1 VIGWRSRSLVTH
13 LTVLFTVI
21 VCVALVGVGTYLYT
35 AASMALARQADFST
49 VARIEHFR
57 VLLHDLY
64 TVNQL
69 RARPALFETMLGN
82 EKDVIVF
89 RKPGEAPFI
98 SVNPEKLPLPDI
110 APVAVNKP
118 VKLDAL
124 HVGVRDD
131 GLRMRWVAAIAR
143 VGDGG
148 DQVEIMAAHVMTQ
161 EAMVL
166 DNYLWRVA
174 ATVLVAVLITALL
187 GFVMLN
193 RGLRPVQTMATRAAE
208 ITPANL
214 SVRLDAHARG
224 ELGILARAFNA
235 MLDRLAQG
243 YERLSQFSADLSHE
257 VRTPIGVLIGQTQ
270 VILAHPRTAGEYQ
283 SVLESN
289 LEELER
295 LSHMAQNILFLAH
308 ADHARLR
315 VVCSTLKLADE
326 LDTVATYFEG
336 LADERRLS
344 FSIHASGQLHA
355 NDLMCRRAIGNLV
368 VNAVRYATSGTTI
381 HIEGRQ
387 DDAGATVIIGNQG
400 QVLDGATLARL
411 FDRFYR
417 GDAARSE
424 YTESSGLGLSIVRA
438 IMGLHHG
445 SVDVRCDEH
454 GWISFTLFFP
464 AGPQGNGTTLT
475 S

>member
-1 VIGWRSRSLVTH
+1 VTDWRSRSLVTH

-35 AASMALARQADFST
+35 AASMALARQADYST

-64 TVNQL
+64 TVNEL

-89 RKPGEAPFI
+89 TKPGEAPFI
-98 SVNPEKLPLPDI
+98 SVNPEKLPLPHI
-110 APVAVNKP
+110 APVAIGKAVT
-118 VKLDAL
+118 LDAL
-124 HVGVRDD
+124 HAGVRAD

-148 DQVEIMAAHVMTQ
+148 DLVEIMAAHVMTQ

-174 ATVLVAVLITALL
+174 ATVLIAVLVTALL
-187 GFVMLN
+187 GYLMLD
-193 RGLRPVQTMATRAAE
+193 RGLRPVRSMAARAAE

-214 SVRLDAHARG
+214 SVRLDEQARG
-224 ELGILARAFNA
+224 ELGVLARAFNA
-235 MLDRLAQG
+235 MLDRLAHG

-270 VILAHPRTAGEYQ
+270 VILAHPRQAVEYQ
-283 SVLESN
+283 TVLESN

-308 ADHARLR
+308 ADHARLHMA
-315 VVCSTLKLADE
+315 CTNLQLKHE
-326 LDTVATYFEG
+326 LDTVTTYFEG

-344 FSIHASGQLHA
+344 FSIQASGQLHA

-368 VNAVRYATSGTTI
+368 VNAVRYATPGTTI
-381 HIEGRQ
+381 HIDGRE
-387 DDAGATVIIGNQG
+387 DRTGTTIAIRNQG
-400 QVLDGATLARL
+400 EVLDEATLARL

-438 IMGLHHG
+438 IMGLHRG
-445 SVDVRCDEH
+445 RVDVSGDMH
-454 GWISFTLFFP
+454 GWITFTLFFP
-464 AGPQGNGTTLT
+464 AGVQGSGTGVTI
-475 S
+475 